1 MGTLGNFLLSEAC
14 AKSENMDTNGR
25 DFEKNGEEKRQM
37 IKME

>member
-1 MGTLGNFLLSEAC
+1 MGTPGNILLSEAC
-14 AKSENMDTNGR
+14 EKRENMDTNSR